1 MQGRKRLALQLAAL
15 VAAACFL
22 FYGAKRGEVKI
33 VRNKAVN
40 ICFECIG
47 LG

>member
-1 MQGRKRLALQLAAL
+1 MDNRKKTAGQILGLA
-15 VAAACFL
+15 VACVL
-22 FYGAKRGEVKI
+22 ICCGVWRGEAGTVL
-33 VRNKAVN
+33 NKAIN

>member
-1 MQGRKRLALQLAAL
+1 MSSKKKSVFRIVTFLAAGFFVL
-15 VAAACFL
+15 
-22 FYGAKRGEVKI
+22 YGTLRGEVS
-33 VRNKAVN
+33 VVFNKAVN

>member
-1 MQGRKRLALQLAAL
+1 MDNRKRATGRILGL
-15 VAAACFL
+15 VAACVFIG
-22 FYGAKRGEVKI
+22 YGVFREEAEV
-33 VRNKAVN
+33 VLNKAVN

>member
-1 MQGRKRLALQLAAL
+1 MDNKKKAIGRILGLA
-15 VAAACFL
+15 VACVFIG
-22 FYGAKRGEVKI
+22 YGAFREEAEV
-33 VRNKAVN
+33 VLNKAIN